1 MFQWNATAATA
12 VGSST
17 VIHTLDY
24 SDTFTVNGTT
34 RVNNAFPT
42 GSGLLVENPYGN
54 TSVQWSANP
63 WKMVTNSSTT
73 NGTLNYPGDSGA
85 GSSTGLAQI
94 AAQYARTGIN
104 YTTDGTSTGTPLR
117 TIYAVQVDAVLTTG
131 RIEIT
136 SKASAGADFSAPGS
150 LSVFFRPEG
159 ISIYNFAHNETLV
172 AAAPSGFTA
181 GTWQNLAVTFTPNTL
196 KIYTN
201 QILLLTVDLTDVG
214 TNHLNYTGYSQQAV
228 GIGFQTPDLGEWAWF
243 DNFQVGAAPE
253 PAISVLMNMGILLL
267 FLQRTRRNKFK
278 GQFEN

>member
-1 MFQWNATAATA
+1 MSGVLSVFQWNAIAATA

-17 VIHTLDY
+17 IIHTLDY

-34 RVNNAFPT
+34 RLDNAFPT
-42 GSGLLVENPYGN
+42 GSGLLVENPRSN
-54 TSVQWSANP
+54 PAESWSVNA

-73 NGTLNYPGDSGA
+73 NGTLHYPGDSGA

-94 AAQYARTGIN
+94 AAQSARTGIN

-117 TIYAVQVDAVLTTG
+117 SIYAVQVDAVLTTG

-136 SKASAGADFSAPGS
+136 SKSSAGAELTDSGS

-172 AAAPSGFTA
+172 AAAPTGFNA
-181 GTWQNLAVTFTPNTL
+181 GTWQNLAVTFAPNTL

-214 TNHLNYTGYSQQAV
+214 VNHFNYTGYSQQAV

-253 PAISVLMNMGILLL
+253 PNSLLL
-267 FLQRTRRNKFK
+267 IITGVIFMSVRRR
-278 GQFEN
+278 QYLR

>member
-17 VIHTLDY
+17 IIHSLDY

-34 RVNNAFPT
+34 RLDNAFPT
-42 GSGLLVENPYGN
+42 GSGLLVENPRSN
-54 TSVQWSANP
+54 PAVSWSVNA
-63 WKMVTNSSTT
+63 WKMVTNSSVT

-94 AAQYARTGIN
+94 AAQSARTGIN
-104 YTTDGTSTGTPLR
+104 YTADGTASSTPLR

-136 SKASAGADFSAPGS
+136 SKSSAGAELTDSGS

-159 ISIYNFAHNETLV
+159 ISIYNFAHNETVV
-172 AAAPSGFTA
+172 AAAPVGFTA

-201 QILLLTVDLTDVG
+201 QILLLNVDLTDVG

-253 PAISVLMNMGILLL
+253 PTAMTFLILASFGYCL
-267 FLQRTRRNKFK
+267 RRKLREDL
-278 GQFEN
+278 G